1 MDLISL
7 ISASDIPKVIQKL
20 ALRRWRYYVV
30 KIPDPWGIKNHIIFC
45 SYLPAVENTGSQS
58 FNRFAFSGRFFE
70 PLERTVQ
77 HVKLKIMIMKKL
89 IMSRMV
95 VFLMV
100 LSGLFLPRILRAQD
114 ESEEKIMSESK
125 EAKEAFL
132 KGDPSLAN
140 LFKTSYGYAIF
151 PNVGKGAAGVG
162 GAAGRGTVYEKG
174 KSIGLA
180 HMTQLTVGA
189 QAGGAAYREV
199 IFFENKAALDR
210 FMRNNFEF
218 AAQTSAI
225 AVKSG
230 SSANV
235 NYRDG
240 VVVFSQEKAG
250 LMLEAALGGQKFTYK
265 PIQ

>member
-1 MDLISL
+1 
-7 ISASDIPKVIQKL
+7 
-20 ALRRWRYYVV
+20 
-30 KIPDPWGIKNHIIFC
+30 
-45 SYLPAVENTGSQS
+45 
-58 FNRFAFSGRFFE
+58 
-70 PLERTVQ
+70 
-77 HVKLKIMIMKKL
+77 
-89 IMSRMV
+89 MSRMV
-95 VFLMV
+95 VFLMI
-100 LSGLFLPRILRAQD
+100 LSGLFLPRIIKAQD
-114 ESEEKIMSESK
+114 DSDEKIMNESK

-140 LFKTSYGYAIF
+140 LFKTSYGYVIF
-151 PNVGKGAAGVG
+151 PNVGTGAAGVG

-210 FMRNNFEF
+210 FTHNKIEF
-218 AAQTSAI
+218 TAQTSAI

-230 SSANV
+230 SSANA

-250 LMLEAALGGQKFTYK
+250 LMVEAALGGQKFNYK
-265 PIQ
+265 PL